1 MGSPY
6 FFLYVCMY
14 VCIFLRGVCGGGGGA
29 QLRIWSLMG
38 GGRLIY
44 ESPTAEG
51 LFRGEVW
58 THLLFGENLFTI
70 TEQFRLLRMATKNL
84 IAFFRRDIEKRP

>member
-1 MGSPY
+1 
-6 FFLYVCMY
+6 MY
-14 VCIFLRGVCGGGGGA
+14 VCIFLRGVCVGAGGGG

-38 GGRLIY
+38 GGRLVY

-58 THLLFGENLFTI
+58 THLLFGENLLHCM
-70 TEQFRLLRMATKNL
+70 QFVGHNTCKSNLKVLLIL
-84 IAFFRRDIEKRP
+84 